1 MKHLTET
8 QKIKLM
14 IIENYID
21 HYTSDDEERD
31 AMKENALMYVE
42 EDYNDEIE
50 DYKPSINNTNE
61 PFKNVKV
68 INTDGL
74 EAETISI
81 IEPIMLYSG
90 DYEENETTFVVLH
103 NSKGDTIRIFPERI
117 ELID

>member
-1 MKHLTET
+1 MKQLTET
-8 QKIKLM
+8 QQIKLM
-14 IIENYID
+14 IIDNYID
-21 HYTSDDEERD
+21 HYTSDDEERE
-31 AMKENALMYVE
+31 AMKENALMYVQ
-42 EDYNDEIE
+42 EDFNDEVQ

-68 INTDGL
+68 IDTNGL
-74 EAETISI
+74 DEETISM
-81 IEPIMLYSG
+81 IEPIMLYSS